1 MVCCDTSTSA
11 DGVSVADV
19 ERPLQVTVSF
29 PHLDLLPGEYV
40 LGVGVYEADRRFA
53 FDYHW
58 HAYRFGVVGL
68 TSDHGVFRPRH
79 VWSFDGE

>member
-1 MVCCDTSTSA
+1 
-11 DGVSVADV
+11 VSD
-19 ERPLQVTVSF
+19 
-29 PHLDLLPGEYV
+29 
-40 LGVGVYEADRRFA
+40 GVYEADRRFA